1 MPFWDTC
8 VSDNLNKVNV
18 MIGIVLAYD
27 LVEKIGM
34 HNDKSLSLK

>member
-1 MPFWDTC
+1 MPFWDTFM
-8 VSDNLNKVNV
+8 SDNLNKVNV
-18 MIGIVLAYD
+18 MIEIVLAYG